1 MNLRTLGA
9 WTTAGAAFWAS
20 LGSLDITSD
29 GTGRV
34 VRVAMLPGPAQ
45 LAACIG
51 LAILLGFV
59 LRLRLPSPER
69 PAGGSLGPHDQPS
82 VSGDPSLPLYALA
95 VLILP
100 FLPWLPDHLPV
111 LRVFAG
117 PGRLL
122 VWLVVASQVT
132 WSVLGTAGRGNRL
145 VFRVRAWPT
154 ARSAMVVFAASALI
168 FGAAALAL
176 APSGL
181 FPGGDEPHYLVM
193 TQSLLEDHD
202 LRIENN
208 HLQRDYAAY
217 HDADLPPHTI
227 ARGRNGAMYSVHPIG
242 LPLLAAPAFA
252 LGGYAGVVVLMLLL
266 AAAAA
271 ALAWTW
277 VRRVTGSVSAA
288 TFSWAVTAL
297 SLPFLASS
305 GTVYP
310 EIPAAL
316 AVMVAATVAIR
327 DENLGETAGG
337 TTMPATAGPWR
348 ALLLG
353 VATASLPWLH
363 AKYSLLSAALLAI
376 GVWHLW
382 RNRAA
387 EPRSRGRLIAAATVP
402 YALSVAAW
410 MGFHAAVWG
419 SPWPS
424 APYGGSA
431 GTQMSV
437 QSLVRGVPGLLVDQE
452 YGVFAYAPAM
462 AISLIGLWSMWRA
475 GGRARALALEIALA
489 LGALLGTVG
498 AFQMWWGGTAVPG
511 RMLVSALLL
520 ATLPVA
526 WAFRAAAERPER
538 RAVYRLLLL
547 IGLACSLSAVF
558 VRQGATLALTRNGI
572 SRLLEWLSPDWH
584 LWAYAPDFIMQ
595 PAWVGLVQ
603 TGVWVLAVLVSAWAV
618 GLLAWGRTAV
628 RGSSRT
634 GRGLAFLRADI
645 GALLALFIVTLS
657 MPVALQGRLKPDPAP
672 KDRSRI
678 ALIASFDPHACP
690 IGVRYDPL
698 SLVDAA
704 SLPRMFTLS
713 ARPGSRT
720 ANQPTPVLLNARFDL
735 PAGRYALALAPR
747 DPAGPDA
754 ALAGHLILQAGR
766 MGGSLMEWSV
776 QAGAG
781 ETWQTTFDLPVDIN
795 YVGLRAS
802 RDLEARVGE
811 LRLSPLSVVTNL
823 DRVAAYEVL
832 ASSAFGRD
840 VVLFHD
846 GASYPEASGFWVR
859 GSTRA
864 VVSVVSRTGR
874 LTTNARLRLRLVSPV
889 ANAVLIE
896 TPGRTW
902 TTTLQP
908 DVATEVEVEP
918 TALDGTLRM
927 AISPAEGFRPSDR
940 IPGNRDR
947 RFLGCWVEVVG

>member
-1 MNLRTLGA
+1 VNLWTLGA

-34 VRVAMLPGPAQ
+34 VRVAMLPGPGQ

-51 LAILLGFV
+51 LAIVLGMV
-59 LRLRLPSPER
+59 LRLRLPGPDR
-69 PAGGSLGPHDQPS
+69 PATGALGPRDQPS
-82 VSGDPSLPLYALA
+82 LSGDPSLPLYTLA

-122 VWLVVASQVT
+122 VWLIVASQVT
-132 WSVLGTAGRGNRL
+132 WSVLGTAGRGSRF
-145 VFRVRAWPT
+145 VVRVRTWST
-154 ARSAMVVFAASALI
+154 ARSVVALFAASALI
-168 FGAAALAL
+168 FGASALAL

-181 FPGGDEPHYLVM
+181 FPGGDEPHYLII
-193 TQSLLEDHD
+193 TQSLLKDHD

-208 HLQRDYAAY
+208 HLQRDYAGY
-217 HDADLPPHTI
+217 HDADLPPHAI
-227 ARGRNGAMYSVHPIG
+227 APGRNGAMYSVHPIG

-252 LGGYAGVVVLMLLL
+252 LGGYPGVVVLMLLM

-271 ALAWTW
+271 ALAWAW

-288 TFSWAVTAL
+288 TFAWAVTAL

-327 DENLGETAGG
+327 DEGLGDTGG
-337 TTMPATAGPWR
+337 ASAPTPAVPWR

-353 VATASLPWLH
+353 LATASLPWLH
-363 AKYSLLSAALLAI
+363 AKYVLLSAALLAV
-376 GVWHLW
+376 GVWRIW
-382 RNRAA
+382 RDRADGSGT
-387 EPRSRGRLIAAATVP
+387 RSRLIATATVP
-402 YALSVAAW
+402 YALSVAGW
-410 MGFHAAVWG
+410 MVFHAVVWG

-424 APYGGSA
+424 APYGGAA

-437 QSLVRGVPGLLVDQE
+437 LSLARGVPGLLVDQE
-452 YGVFAYAPAM
+452 YGVFAYAPAV
-462 AISLIGLWSMWRA
+462 AISLVGLWSMWRA
-475 GGRARALALEIALA
+475 GGRARGLAIEIALV
-489 LGALLGTVG
+489 LGSLLGTVG

-511 RMLVSALLL
+511 RMLVSTLLL

-526 WAFRAAAERPER
+526 WGFRAAAERPER
-538 RAVYRLLLL
+538 RAAYRLLLL
-547 IGLACSLSAVF
+547 IGLTCSLSAVL
-558 VRQGATLALTRNGI
+558 VRNGATLALTRNGI

-584 LWAYAPDFIMQ
+584 LWAFAPDFIMQ
-595 PAWVGLVQ
+595 PTWVGLVQ
-603 TGVWVLAVLVSAWAV
+603 AGIWVLAIFVSAWAV
-618 GLLAWGRTAV
+618 GLIASRATAA

-634 GRGLAFLRADI
+634 GRGRAFLRADL
-645 GALLALFIVTLS
+645 GALLALLIVALS
-657 MPVALQGRLKPDPAP
+657 MPVALRSHLKPDPSP
-672 KDRSRI
+672 EDRSRI
-678 ALIASFDPHACP
+678 ALIESFDPHARP

-698 SLVDAA
+698 SFVDAA
-704 SLPRMFTLS
+704 SLPRVFTLS

-735 PAGRYALALAPR
+735 PSGRYALTLAPR
-747 DPAGPDA
+747 DPAGPDT
-754 ALAGHLILQAGR
+754 ALAGHLVLQAGR
-766 MGGSLMEWSV
+766 VGGSLMEWNV

-802 RDLEARVGE
+802 RDLETRVGE
-811 LRLSPLSVVTNL
+811 LRVSPLRIVTNL

-832 ASSAFGRD
+832 ASSTYGRD

-859 GSTRA
+859 GSSRA

-874 LTTNARLRLRLVSPV
+874 MTTNATLRLRLLSPV
-889 ANAVLIE
+889 ANAVRIE

-902 TTTLQP
+902 TTTLEP
-908 DVATEVEVEP
+908 DVATEVEVQP

-927 AISPAEGFRPSDR
+927 AITPAEGFRPADR
-940 IPGNRDR
+940 TPGNRDR
-947 RFLGCWVEVVG
+947 RFLGCWVEVAG